1 MPTARSSDGLDL
13 SSKPRDAFHAHIFP
27 PTKKSS
33 KMWYTT
39 TCLFAFYAS
48 LVVVLADKRERR
60 DHRHLKGMGK
70 GMMMG
75 GKKQSKLTKM
85 TMPKGE
91 NNARKATFEPG
102 SFSWGYYIRE

>member
-1 MPTARSSDGLDL
+1 
-13 SSKPRDAFHAHIFP
+13 
-27 PTKKSS
+27 
-33 KMWYTT
+33 
-39 TCLFAFYAS
+39 
-48 LVVVLADKRERR
+48 
-60 DHRHLKGMGK
+60 LKGMGN